1 MLARTANELYWMARH
16 IERAENIA
24 RLLDVTWR
32 TSLLPYDVQ
41 EVGADWAEPWAV
53 PLVTT
58 GTATAYYAT
67 HPLVTDDDVL
77 RFLILDP
84 YNPSSI
90 YSCLRAARESAR
102 TVRGAITSEMY
113 EDLNAAWLEMRDRD
127 YGSLEATGMQA
138 FCEWVKMRSHT
149 FRGVTFGTMLRGE
162 EYDFIRLGTHIE
174 RADNTARILDTKY
187 HLLLPSAADVG
198 GVVDYYQWA
207 SLLQSVSG
215 LEAYRKIYS
224 DVITPRR
231 VAEMLVLRDDVPRSL
246 HSCMNLIDAT
256 LGDLAAPA
264 RNDELLRLAG
274 ELHARLHYG
283 RTEDVMSVGLHEY
296 LMDFL
301 ERISALGDEISRRY
315 LVPVD

>member
-1 MLARTANELYWMARH
+1 MLSRAASELYWTARH
-16 IERAENIA
+16 IERAENTA

-41 EVGADWAEPWAV
+41 EVEAHRAEPWAV

-58 GTATAYYAT
+58 GTATAFYAT
-67 HPLVTDDDVL
+67 HAVLSARAVLEFLV
-77 RFLILDP
+77 FDP

-90 YSCLRAARESAR
+90 MSCLKAARESAR
-102 TVRGAITSEMY
+102 TVRGAISSEMY

-127 YGSLEATGMQA
+127 AASLDQSAVQA
-138 FCEWVKMRSHT
+138 LLEWVKMRSHT

-174 RADNTARILDTKY
+174 RADYTARILDTKY
-187 HLLLPSAADVG
+187 HILLPSAADVG

-231 VAEMLVLRDDVPRSL
+231 VAEMLVLRDDMPRSL
-246 HSCMNLIDAT
+246 HSCMNMIDST
-256 LGDLAAPA
+256 LGDLIDT
-264 RNDELLRLAG
+264 RHDELLRLAG
-274 ELHARLHYG
+274 ELHAHLHFG
-283 RTEDVMSVGLHEY
+283 RTEDIISLGLHEY

-301 ERISALGDEISRRY
+301 ERISHLADEIDRRFF
-315 LVPVD
+315 VPTR